1 MSDILQNTCCVI
13 SNPAEKREDV
23 KNASLSAFFGAVA
36 HKFLL
41 WRRARETQMSL
52 LRASD
57 RTLKDIGV
65 SRRDIMRGLPRAD
78 DEILQIEYR
87 RLLK

>member
-13 SNPAEKREDV
+13 SNPSEKCEDV
-23 KNASLSAFFGAVA
+23 KNTSVSAFFGMLV

-41 WRRARETQMSL
+41 WRRARETQTLL

-78 DEILQIEYR
+78 DEILKIEYR